1 MNVTDTRIN
10 KPSHF
15 PGVPHLLRKRTFE
28 QIHAIQSKLRNKGR
42 SDTIQAQK
50 REWSTQPRNR
60 NASQTA
66 TLES

>member
-1 MNVTDTRIN
+1 MNVRGTKMN

-15 PGVPHLLRKRTFE
+15 PGVPHFRKRTFE

-50 REWSTQPRNR
+50 REWSTQARKR

-66 TLES
+66 TIES